1 MTKTDQV
8 KLLKNLGVSDDD
20 IEALK
25 YEADRVKEIER
36 LQKNKKKSQQGYKNY
51 LQQKQVTP

>member
-1 MTKTDQV
+1 
-8 KLLKNLGVSDDD
+8 
-20 IEALK
+20 LK

-51 LQQKQVTP
+51 LKQKQA